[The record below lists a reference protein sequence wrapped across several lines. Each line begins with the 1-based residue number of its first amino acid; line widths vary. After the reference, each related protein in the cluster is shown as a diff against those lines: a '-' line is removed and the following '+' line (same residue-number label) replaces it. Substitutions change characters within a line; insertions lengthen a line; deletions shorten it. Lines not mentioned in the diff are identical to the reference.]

1 VGISRSTT
9 VDFKAGTST
18 EEKNLALEAAVAA
31 ANCVPRV
38 RMSVYGGR
46 IRPGISPHKLCTALA
61 RAVQFAVGEALE
73 EHFYIEC
80 MSYIRQGSG
89 KRLRTGADVPP
100 RSFHMPNTRD
110 RTLTTS
116 DALLLAIL
124 KQTPDTSYSYLQQ
137 QCGLSI
143 GITHPALARL
153 SAGNL
158 VEIKPAKERKARA
171 ISLTRRGEEA
181 LEANWRS
188 CLRAVSTPES
198 MIRVVTLAALGK
210 EVESTWPHLA
220 PFTQRW
226 NL

>member
-1 VGISRSTT
+1 
-9 VDFKAGTST
+9 
-18 EEKNLALEAAVAA
+18 
-31 ANCVPRV
+31 
-38 RMSVYGGR
+38 
-46 IRPGISPHKLCTALA
+46 
-61 RAVQFAVGEALE
+61 
-73 EHFYIEC
+73 
-80 MSYIRQGSG
+80 
-89 KRLRTGADVPP
+89 
-100 RSFHMPNTRD
+100 MPNTRD

-124 KQTPDTSYSYLQQ
+124 KQTPDTSYFYLQQ

-143 GITHPALARL
+143 GITHSALARL

-181 LEANWRS
+181 LEANWRT
-188 CLRAVSTPES
+188 CLKTASTPES